1 MQQQGVRIPSL
12 DAKDVYLANHLV
24 IPSPK
29 GYQIVRDDG
38 LVNMRKFVNVLD
50 YSLDLIKLREV
61 YSKVYRNKGFT
72 FESNGYEHTTKVI
85 NITFKYSVKEFNLI
99 GNNTYV
105 KLGYRVDNSDI
116 VDGVYVQ
123 DGMLIA
129 IQVES
134 KVENPVDPQLLG
146 KWFSYDHG
154 KYHVAR
160 IDTVLTVS
168 DLRKELYSN
177 GFTCDGCRYV
187 RFKRSS
193 GSSRVGKCLFID
205 EKLYPAMHRF
215 EMCGIK
221 VKRGDPI
228 DLAALEAYI
237 ALTLSSIIDTIE
249 ISPESILVID
259 DYDSIFRDTVIATRS
274 IDGRLHTDEEEVEIK
289 NSIWDGQSLIDV
301 SLMGA
306 YSCYGMVLLRTH
318 FFKSC
323 AFNTNIQQ
331 FFIDNGITDI
341 KQLNGFTL
349 AKDIK
354 DVKFIT
360 TPNSIKYLKFGTV
373 KQWLKLISSTF
384 GVVKHEKKTHFFDGR
399 MVQTHY
405 QLLNTLQLSYEEM
418 QEFLK
423 PSLDYMDLLRN
434 EPAVLRYHIHL
445 PEDQQITQSKYKSK
459 NDIVFQLLGLNE
471 EFTQTKIY
479 RDFCRNTIKAYKQNM
494 LYGHVLVDGNYSTL
508 FGNPLEMLQHSIGR
522 FSGESILGVGNVH
535 SKRFEYGERLLGSR
549 SPHVCVG
556 NILLTN
562 NVACEEIDKYFNL
575 TEEIVCINSINE
587 NILQRLS
594 GADFDS
600 DTMLLTNHPL
610 LVSAAERNYDRFK
623 VSTSLIESVKSKR
636 YYTPEQQADL
646 DIKTSVNKIGE
657 IVNLSQE
664 IQTLMWHM
672 LNNGKSWDNVKSLYY
687 DACQLNAMSGAEIDM
702 AKKEFDI
709 NNEKELQLI
718 RERHIRRDAE
728 GRMIKPYF
736 FGHVDRTKGYYNED
750 KKSYMK
756 HDTSMDYLREILE
769 NYKFYMTADK
779 PLSSILFCEGY
790 NHNYPDWRHI
800 NQTIYN
806 IDHFKRTSYYIWGGY
821 AEDSD
826 KYKLYLDAE
835 NDLIKSIN
843 KITMNRFTVYK
854 LIPRMEAEGLTEF
867 SLRILFNIGNDAAFD
882 LIKRSQQNISTL
894 EEVVDGDIVLYN
906 KKYKKSQKM
915 A

>member
-1 MQQQGVRIPSL
+1 M
-12 DAKDVYLANHLV
+12 
-24 IPSPK
+24 
-29 GYQIVRDDG
+29 
-38 LVNMRKFVNVLD
+38 
-50 YSLDLIKLREV
+50 
-61 YSKVYRNKGFT
+61 
-72 FESNGYEHTTKVI
+72 
-85 NITFKYSVKEFNLI
+85 
-99 GNNTYV
+99 
-105 KLGYRVDNSDI
+105 
-116 VDGVYVQ
+116 
-123 DGMLIA
+123 
-129 IQVES
+129 
-134 KVENPVDPQLLG
+134 
-146 KWFSYDHG
+146 
-154 KYHVAR
+154 
-160 IDTVLTVS
+160 
-168 DLRKELYSN
+168 
-177 GFTCDGCRYV
+177 
-187 RFKRSS
+187 
-193 GSSRVGKCLFID
+193 
-205 EKLYPAMHRF
+205 
-215 EMCGIK
+215 
-221 VKRGDPI
+221 GD
-228 DLAALEAYI
+228 
-237 ALTLSSIIDTIE
+237 
-249 ISPESILVID
+249 
-259 DYDSIFRDTVIATRS
+259 
-274 IDGRLHTDEEEVEIK
+274 
-289 NSIWDGQSLIDV
+289 
-301 SLMGA
+301 

-360 TPNSIKYLKFGTV
+360 TPNSIKYLKFGTA
-373 KQWLKLISSTF
+373 KQWLKRISPTF
-384 GVVKHEKKTHFFDGR
+384 GVVKHEKKTHFFNGG

-418 QEFLK
+418 QKFLK
-423 PSLDYMDLLRN
+423 PSLDYMDLLRS

-445 PEDQQITQSKYKSK
+445 PEDQQVTQSKYKSK

-471 EFTQTKIY
+471 EFTETKIY

-508 FGNPLEMLQHSIGR
+508 FGNPLEMLQHSIGT
-522 FSGESILGVGNVH
+522 FTGESVLGVGNVH
-535 SKRFEYGERLLGSR
+535 SKRFGYGERLLGSR

-562 NVACEEIDKYFNL
+562 NVACEEIDRYFNL

-672 LNNGKSWDNVKSLYY
+672 LNNGKSWDDVKTLYY
-687 DACQLNAMSGAEIDM
+687 DACQLNAQSGAEIDM

-718 RERHIRRDAE
+718 RERHIRRDAD

-736 FGHVDRTKGYYNED
+736 FGHVDRTKGYYNEE
-750 KKSYMK
+750 KKKYMK
-756 HDTSMDYLREILE
+756 HDTSMDYLREIIE

-779 PLSSILFCEGY
+779 PLSNILQVESY
-790 NHNYPDWRHI
+790 DHNKANRDQISRI
-800 NQTIYN
+800 IYN
-806 IDHFKRTSYYIWGGY
+806 IDHFKKTSSYIWSGY
-821 AEDSD
+821 AEDSE
-826 KYKLYLDAE
+826 KYNLYLSAE
-835 NDLIKSIN
+835 EQLIENIN
-843 KITMNRFTVYK
+843 KITLNSSTLYE
-854 LIPRMEAEGLTEF
+854 LIQRLEKNDLSEF
-867 SLRILFNIGNDAAFD
+867 VFKILFNINNQYAFQ
-882 LIKRSQQNISTL
+882 LIRESKDVVSII
-894 EEVVDGDIVLYN
+894 EEDPEGPIVLYG
-906 KKYKKSQKM
+906 KKYKKMQKT